1 MPLYRHAAH
10 EFMPQWTIDKVSAG
24 GLEHA
29 PIGQREDYSL
39 GGLVGYTKLAQLSK
53 EAFFDLYRCQIIA

>member
-1 MPLYRHAAH
+1 
-10 EFMPQWTIDKVSAG
+10 MPQWTIDKVSAG

-29 PIGQREDYSL
+29 PIGQREAYSL